1 MLHLLSMS
9 PLLIFPEECIG
20 RGAQVP
26 CCLVLHPLFPSVLTA
41 AFRPCP
47 TAARATDGC
56 RSRRGDCA
64 RRDCVGDL

>member
-26 CCLVLHPLFPSVLTA
+26 CCLVLHPLFPSAVKK
-41 AFRPCP
+41 
-47 TAARATDGC
+47 
-56 RSRRGDCA
+56 GDCIRPRPA
-64 RRDCVGDL
+64 AADNLDTPRRVPGEWNGR